1 MKLSWQPER
10 RSDRPFPRIFLSAS
24 IPSPKRNPVYLSGP
38 VAQVEQALMLRVIE
52 TRVQDA
58 VASLVAQVL
67 RVGGQ
72 VVFGGHPAITPMVA
86 ATASTYSVEERNGE
100 TPIVLYQSEYFRDAP
115 PPVGRKEM
123 ESANLTRT
131 IWVPADPQEASEKFS
146 VAEKWLHS
154 ERFRELRQGQA
165 DKNADPILVDA
176 LVALRLVMLLRSQ
189 PNAAVSM
196 GGMEGV
202 EAEALLYR
210 ALADENEA
218 RPIFALRSTFGAAAK
233 LDGHGIRFIDEEFLK
248 LSLVNDP
255 FALRPEV
262 NRQKIEQHLL
272 HRIRYD
278 GIMRDLIT
286 RVRQV

>member
-1 MKLSWQPER
+1 
-10 RSDRPFPRIFLSAS
+10 
-24 IPSPKRNPVYLSGP
+24 
-38 VAQVEQALMLRVIE
+38 MLRVIE